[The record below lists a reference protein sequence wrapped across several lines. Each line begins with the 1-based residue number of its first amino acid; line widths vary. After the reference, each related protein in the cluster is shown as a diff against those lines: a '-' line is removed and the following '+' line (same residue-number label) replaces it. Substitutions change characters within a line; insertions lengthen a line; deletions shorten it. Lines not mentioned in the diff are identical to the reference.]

1 MYITDFDISCLGGFH
16 CNSFFVCFVHVFL
29 KRASRRV
36 GVKEIVVGF
45 GAKI

>member
-1 MYITDFDISCLGGFH
+1 MSRRISLQLIFCVL
-16 CNSFFVCFVHVFL
+16 CSCFF
-29 KRASRRV
+29 KERASRRV